1 MLSIDISVIVIFA
14 IVWILVLV
22 LTKVYFKPV
31 GRVMKEREDRLQQ
44 DRGSAQEALEKYDSI
59 LEKIEEDMMTAKSK
73 TREIREKFNREA
85 QREKEKIIEEVSLE
99 CRAQVD
105 RARKELEERV
115 DQLKK
120 ELEPSNQELAEKIAK
135 RLLN

>member
-1 MLSIDISVIVIFA
+1 MLSIDISVIAIFT

-31 GRVMKEREDRLQQ
+31 SRVMKERDDRLQQ

-59 LEKIEEDMMTAKSK
+59 LAKIEEDLKAAKSE
-73 TREIREKFNREA
+73 TREIREKFDREA
-85 QREKEKIIEEVSLE
+85 QKEKEKMIEEVSLE

-105 RARKELEERV
+105 RARKELEKKV
-115 DQLKK
+115 AQLKK
-120 ELEPSNQELAEKIAK
+120 ELEPSSQELAEKIAK